1 MLGHFCLQNLVRG
14 FLQEHLDPTIAE
26 QNLTEGLLVESNLN
40 LGRRHCMVNSTLVSP
55 TNLTGGGGPFLSD
68 PNPGSATS
76 GVTQPYW
83 TQPVQAGLN
92 PCPG

>member
-1 MLGHFCLQNLVRG
+1 MLGHFCLQNLVHG

-40 LGRRHCMVNSTLVSP
+40 LGRRRCMVNSTLVSP

-68 PNPGSATS
+68 SNPGSATR